1 MSNQNTQDILFDKRE
16 LKILQKQGY
25 EYLTFDVSVVA
36 WKKKPYFVPSENCK
50 RTPEENIK
58 DGLWICSL
66 LEAGTYKISAI
77 SGIENPQ
84 IHLYSI
90 EKLLEIVPNSEQKE

>member
-1 MSNQNTQDILFDKRE
+1 MPNQDSQDILFDRIE
-16 LKILQKQGY
+16 LKRLQKQGY

-36 WKKKPYFVPSENCK
+36 WKKKPCFIPSENCK

-58 DGLWICSL
+58 EGLWICSSP
-66 LEAGTYKISAI
+66 GVGINKISGI

-84 IHLYSI
+84 IHMYSI
-90 EKLLEIVPNSEQKE
+90 EKLLELYQIVSKFN

>member
-1 MSNQNTQDILFDKRE
+1 MSKLNQDILFNKRE
-16 LKILQKQGY
+16 LKRLLKQDY
-25 EYLTFDVSVVA
+25 LYLTFDSSVVA
-36 WKKKPYFVPSENCK
+36 WKKHPYFLPSEN
-50 RTPEENIK
+50 
-58 DGLWICSL
+58 GLWICSNPG
-66 LEAGTYKISAI
+66 AGTNKISAI